1 MNDTK
6 PWLDVSQGSHAS
18 AVAVMKAVEKAI
30 NEICDGLD
38 PAKLRMSQ
46 CAGVFEIWIHYIRAF

>member
-46 CAGVFEIWIHYIRAF
+46 CA